1 MRIKDFLKIDTIEKM
16 GGDFDQEVG
25 GLCYD
30 SRRVGPGRIFFA
42 IPGEKADGHD
52 FIAEAVRR
60 GAAAVVF
67 SREGNWP
74 RAAGQGC
81 SPNNGSVGGAFPRPA
96 E

>member
-1 MRIKDFLKIDTIEKM
+1 MRIKDFVNIDTIEKM
-16 GGDFDQEVG
+16 EGDLDQEVG

-30 SRRVGPGRIFFA
+30 SRRVGPGRVFFA
-42 IPGEKADGHD
+42 ISGEKADGHD

-67 SREGNWP
+67 SRERP
-74 RAAGQGC
+74 PLSRFVRTIRLAAEE
-81 SPNNGSVGGAFPRPA
+81 V